1 MHILR
6 DLALFFY
13 CIYAAHQPW
22 SVQLLVIDLPIKA
35 YLNLFLMTCFDL
47 VKPHPVCNQTFLWL
61 TTCNRDAL
69 HLKKKELPMNT
80 LQLCSNCNALE
91 VSD

>member
-6 DLALFFY
+6 ELALFFY

-35 YLNLFLMTCFDL
+35 YLNFSPCF
-47 VKPHPVCNQTFLWL
+47 
-61 TTCNRDAL
+61 
-69 HLKKKELPMNT
+69 
-80 LQLCSNCNALE
+80 
-91 VSD
+91 